1 MFSSMRCAAASLG
14 TKKAMH
20 TTHVLAD
27 GSSFGC
33 AKSGVIS
40 ACQKAGSML
49 VPPVDDIGDEGRVM
63 LGYEDVA
70 SVEIGVVWERS

>member
-14 TKKAMH
+14 IKKAMH
-20 TTHVLAD
+20 TAHVLAD
-27 GSSFGC
+27 VSSFGW

-40 ACQKAGSML
+40 ACQEVDSTL
-49 VPPVDDIGDEGRVM
+49 VSPVDDVGDDGRVM

-70 SVEIGVVWERS
+70 SVEIGVV